1 MIQIKFNCSKGF
13 LTGFHMKGHADFAEA
28 GKDIVCAAA
37 SIYSINTINSI
48 EYLVGIEDSIY
59 YDAEDGK
66 IDFGILSEKLSGK
79 EKEQTELL
87 MRSMELAFKSLRD
100 EYNEFIKICYE
111 EV

>member
-1 MIQIKFNCSKGF
+1 MIQIKFDCSKGF

-66 IDFGILSEKLSGK
+66 IDFGILTEKLSGK

-87 MRSMELAFKSLRD
+87 MRSMELAFISLRD
-100 EYNEFIKICYE
+100 EYNKYIKIYYE